1 MSNMETNWIQEM
13 IEREALPKAA
23 RTEKVAEFCV
33 RHGISETTYYN
44 HSSREENQK
53 QSLKIALMSVK
64 KRAPEILEKLG
75 DKAEEGDTRAID
87 MYLKYVLELV
97 DKLDIT
103 SKGERVEAFNFI
115 SNDSGHK
122 TNNKTGES
130 LEEATG

>member
-1 MSNMETNWIQEM
+1 MNNNWIQEM

-23 RTEKVAEFCV
+23 RKETVAEFCA
-33 RHGISETTYYN
+33 RHDISETTYYN

-103 SKGERVEAFNFI
+103 SDGKPIYLPTQIIDKYDNSTSSPTE
-115 SNDSGHK
+115 DSGEPEK
-122 TNNKTGES
+122 V
-130 LEEATG
+130 